1 MSQLIYLDNAATTAV
16 RPEVFEK
23 MKPFFIEN
31 YSNPPIKRIRMYS
44 KMESIV

>member
-23 MKPFFIEN
+23 MKPFFI
-31 YSNPPIKRIRMYS
+31 RITVTHPQYTVLREIPR
-44 KMESIV
+44 KP